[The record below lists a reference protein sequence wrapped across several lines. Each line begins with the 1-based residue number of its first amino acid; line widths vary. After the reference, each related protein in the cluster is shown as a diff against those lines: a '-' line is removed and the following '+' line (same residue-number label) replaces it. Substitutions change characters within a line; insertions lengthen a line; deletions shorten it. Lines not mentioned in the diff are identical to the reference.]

1 MRARYL
7 HFVLL
12 AASAIVFLLVPVT
25 EGPFRS
31 SALAAGKCGGV
42 NQQACKVWQRPG
54 RPCDAGLVEVTSN
67 ALDPNAGR
75 CVRKSSARKGCGK
88 EGQRA
93 CTVFERPGR
102 PCDGRLVERTR
113 NYLDP
118 TAGRCEKFD
127 PDNPG
132 TIIDN
137 VRDLGNVIVATSTDT
152 VTQVPAIIGLASRD
166 AGRLAPLSFELS
178 GMWTRCAAG
187 FNGMRRGSGQGFYDA
202 ILASPCFL
210 DTLEVARR
218 HGYRTVTIGLAGG
231 AAGGVGVELES
242 GLAFDVAG
250 VRNATAYDSQAL
262 KINSY
267 GAGGALS
274 IGLWRPA
281 NDALAG
287 DGQGIAGGIE
297 AFGGSGGGIWYDY
310 DRNFTGFS
318 VSVTAGA
325 GAEAAYVRNTVQVQG
340 TNIRPVRPDARA
352 RGYEGGN
359 GDMVFGNGDRIGAGP
374 FGRASDPT
382 LLKLCNDS
390 GEQFMYAALAYYDVG
405 SRRGGGSWTS
415 KGWFEIADGE
425 CRNVVLPQ
433 DETGG
438 PYGGEVYMM
447 GTAERADWNLPDATF
462 CVGQRDEFRIV
473 DADSIACDGP
483 DYMLTSKRFEV
494 SRGSENVFTFA
505 PGTRVA
511 EKTILEVCNRTGR
524 PTIDFAIAS
533 DRGPAHGGI
542 VSQGWWSIERGECHE
557 MNLVDAVSGHGK
569 RGAIF
574 LTAHSDVASYGYG
587 GGRMC
592 FDAGNGTRIEHADTA
607 ECPSGPRETARIEV
621 RPGRPARFDFHD

>member
-1 MRARYL
+1 MRARYFD
-7 HFVLL
+7 FVLL
-12 AASAIVFLLVPVT
+12 AALATMFLLVPVT
-25 EGPFRS
+25 EGPLRS

-67 ALDPNAGR
+67 AIDPNAGR
-75 CVRKSSARKGCGK
+75 CVRKSSARRGCGK

-127 PDNPG
+127 PNNPG

-166 AGRLAPLSFELS
+166 AGRLAPLSFELG
-178 GMWTRCAAG
+178 GMWVRCAAG
-187 FNGMRRGSGQGFYDA
+187 FNGMRQGSGQRFYDA
-202 ILASPCFL
+202 IVDSPCFL
-210 DTLEVARR
+210 DTLEIARR

-231 AAGGVGVELES
+231 VAGGVGVELET
-242 GLAFDVAG
+242 GLAFDVEG
-250 VRNATAYDSQAL
+250 MRNATAYDSQSL

-267 GAGGALS
+267 GAGGALT

-281 NDALAG
+281 NDAIAG
-287 DGQGIAGGIE
+287 DGQGVAGGIE

-318 VSVTAGA
+318 VSMTAGA
-325 GAEAAYVRNTVQVQG
+325 GGEAAYVRNTVQVQG

-352 RGYEGGN
+352 PAYGSGETN
-359 GDMVFGNGDRIGAGP
+359 MLPGNGDRIAAGP
-374 FGRASDPT
+374 YGRAPDPT
-382 LLKLCNDS
+382 LLKVCNDS
-390 GEQFMYAALAYYDVG
+390 GERFMYAALAYYDVG
-405 SRRGGGSWTS
+405 SRRGSNSWTS
-415 KGWFEIADGE
+415 KGWLEIADGE
-425 CRNVVLPQ
+425 CRNFVLPQ

-447 GTAERADWNLPDATF
+447 GTAERTDWNLPDAAF
-462 CVGQRDEFRIV
+462 CVGQTDEFEIV
-473 DADSIACDGP
+473 DADSTDCDGK
-483 DYMLTSKRFEV
+483 DYVLTSKRFEV
-494 SRGSENVFTFA
+494 SRGRENVFTFA

-511 EKTILEVCNRTGR
+511 EETILKVCNRTSR

-542 VSQGWWSIERGECHE
+542 VSRGWWSLERGECYD
-557 MNLVDAVSGHGK
+557 MNLVDAASGNAKTGH
-569 RGAIF
+569 IY
-574 LTAHSDVASYGYG
+574 LTARSDVATYGYG
-587 GGRMC
+587 GGRLC
-592 FDAGNGTRIEHADTA
+592 FNPATGTRIDHADTA
-607 ECPSGPRETARIEV
+607 ECARDLRDTARIEV
-621 RPGRPARFDFHD
+621 SPGRTSRFDFHD